1 MASQN
6 YAALTDAQARN
17 LVVKALRSAR
27 VAYRKADT
35 AGEVLE
41 RDFDRL
47 IKRKTRI
54 SAPQLIILSDKYKAY
69 MAKAA
74 VAAVPLMD
82 AYNVA
87 SNF

>member
-1 MASQN
+1 MAQTK
-6 YAALTDAQARN
+6 YAALTDAQARS
-17 LVVKALRSAR
+17 LVTKALRSAR
-27 VAYRKADT
+27 ASYRKADT

-54 SAPQLIILSDKYKAY
+54 NAQQLVVLADKYKAY
-69 MAKAA
+69 LALAGIAA
-74 VAAVPLMD
+74 IPLAD
-82 AYNVA
+82 AYSVA

>member
-1 MASQN
+1 MASN
-6 YAALTDAQARN
+6 DYAKLTDAQART

-27 VAYRKADT
+27 ASYRKADT

-54 SAPQLIILSDKYKAY
+54 NAQQLLIISDKYKAY
-69 MAKAA
+69 LAKAA
-74 VAAVPLMD
+74 IAAIPLAD
-82 AYNVA
+82 AYLIA